1 MKLYLVSTPIG
12 NLQDITIRAL
22 DVLKNAGLV
31 LCEDTR
37 HSRRL
42 LDHYGIT
49 SPVSSYHDHNKEKVT
64 EGIIRKLLA
73 GESVALITDA
83 GTPGIS
89 DPAFFL
95 VREAIKHNIETIPIP
110 GPSAVT
116 SALVVSGLA
125 TDKFCFEG
133 YLPPKKGRKTRLTK
147 LNEEERTIVV
157 YESPHRIEKTLQD
170 LLDRL
175 GDRKVCVAR
184 EMTKMYEEFYRGM
197 ISEVQK
203 KIKPKGEFTII
214 VEGLAV
220 YEKRMKRTE
229 D

>member
-12 NLQDITIRAL
+12 NLQDITLRAL
-22 DVLKNAGLV
+22 DILKNSDLI

-42 LDHYGIT
+42 LEHYGIT

-64 EGIIRKLLA
+64 PGIIRKLLTV
-73 GESVALITDA
+73 ESAALITDA

-89 DPAFFL
+89 DPAFYL
-95 VREAIKHNIETIPIP
+95 VREAIKHNIDVIPIP

-116 SALVVSGLA
+116 SALIVSGIA

-133 YLPPKKGRKTRLTK
+133 YLPPKKGRKTRLAK
-147 LNEEERTIVV
+147 LKEEERTIVI

-170 LLDRL
+170 LLDML
-175 GDRKVCVAR
+175 GDRIVCVAR
-184 EMTKMYEEFYRGM
+184 EMTKLYEEFYRGR
-197 ISEVQK
+197 ISEVRERV
-203 KIKPKGEFTII
+203 KPKGEFTIV
-214 VEGLAV
+214 VEGLSA
-220 YEKRMKRTE
+220 YKKRMKRTE